1 MQNTGNPQDLK
12 PLIDVVTKQTET
24 MQSMMDKMGAGDKK
38 SGGIFDFFK
47 DKNGEGGGFL
57 QAIAA

>member
-47 DKNGEGGGFL
+47 DKNIPL
-57 QAIAA
+57 